1 MTQEKTIVQG
11 WGGRGELLRE
21 REREKERR
29 GRKEKKKSFFFGNT
43 RI

>member
-21 REREKERR
+21 REREREKREEV
-29 GRKEKKKSFFFGNT
+29 KKKKSFFFGNT